1 MMRARRF
8 TALLFIVIIAA
19 GCSQEPHQSR
29 DVPDEKAVK
38 SEQTNEKD
46 MSADKAAEKDL
57 VPLSDSEFFS
67 AEDWTDESSI
77 YYLSENAGGSV
88 VYQYNLFTGE
98 RKPFFETEA
107 SIVQLSINRESGLL
121 AVHSSPTSYEASI
134 TVLDQSGNIRT
145 ERSFPS
151 TELNFSW
158 SPSGEKLFITAF
170 DENWS
175 FETFLLSM
183 SDYSLEKNPVELPF
197 IQWLTDDEITYLKWN
212 EAEPQ
217 LTAPLAAYSLQ
228 TKEERILEEHII
240 SHAHF
245 GEYTFSIKVENE
257 EESTGTYLFFKNG
270 ELLYSFDVPLTPLY
284 SEWLIPEYDTAEGVF
299 YTFIPG
305 DTEGKFDLTAVDP
318 EKETM
323 STIIENVDNSPISL
337 SPDGEYALYGSYR
350 EKLIHLKDGEI
361 KSIVK

>member
-1 MMRARRF
+1 MRARLF
-8 TALLFIVIIAA
+8 TAVIFTVMLAA
-19 GCSQEPHQSR
+19 GCSQQPHQSR
-29 DVPDEKAVK
+29 DVPDEKEVK
-38 SEQTNEKD
+38 TEKTNEKD
-46 MSADKAAEKDL
+46 MSSDKEAEKEI
-57 VPLSDSEFFS
+57 VPLSDEEFFS
-67 AEDWTDESSI
+67 AEGWLDENSI
-77 YYLSENAGGSV
+77 YYISENASQSTI
-88 VYQYNLFTGE
+88 YQYNLFTGE
-98 RKPFFETEA
+98 KTPFFESKA
-107 SIVQLSINRESGLL
+107 SIVQVKINREAGLL
-121 AVHSSPTSYEASI
+121 AVHASPSSYEASI
-134 TVLDQSGNIRT
+134 TILDQTGNIRT

-151 TELNFSW
+151 SELNFSW

-228 TKEERILEEHII
+228 TKEERILDEHII

-257 EESTGTYLFFKNG
+257 EKSTGTYLFFKNG

-318 EKETM
+318 EKASMEV
-323 STIIENVDNSPISL
+323 IIRNVDNSPISL

-350 EKLIHLKDGEI
+350 EKIIHLKDAEI